1 MAGTFGYELDISKMS
16 DQDKEEIKVQI
27 EDYKKY
33 FELIQ
38 DGDYYRLTKPEEDF
52 TTWQFVSK
60 DRGKSLVNAVMTSAR
75 ANAPD
80 YIVRFRGLDPESRY
94 IEMDTGKI
102 YQGSTLMHGGY
113 LLPRRIGEYQS
124 YQLYF
129 VRV

>member
-1 MAGTFGYELDISKMS
+1 M
-16 DQDKEEIKVQI
+16 
-27 EDYKKY
+27 
-33 FELIQ
+33 
-38 DGDYYRLTKPEEDF
+38 TKPEEDF

-60 DRGKSLVNAVMTSAR
+60 DQGKSLVNAVMTSAR

-80 YIVRFRGLDPESRY
+80 YIVRFRGLDPECRY
-94 IEMDTGKI
+94 MEMDTGKI
-102 YQGSTLMHGGY
+102 YQGSTLMYGGY